1 MSTPA
6 FTLDDI
12 RRHPAFPFAGWQE
25 DDLQFLMLEMYWAER
40 VRGLL
45 GEDLSGFSPQFDT
58 DRDGNPILTVTNL
71 ETLRGLRLV
80 VIENDEDKPV
90 YPDATGA
97 AGFYGLYGFM
107 NDGRLPDGETPVDEL
122 VLLVHLDERYAP
134 HFDALVTAYCKDG
147 DTPDQMEA
155 RLQAY
160 EAQLKQSSPGDDHDD
175 DQDEDVPD
183 PK

>member
-6 FTLDDI
+6 YTLDDI
-12 RRHPAFPFAGWQE
+12 RRHPAFPFVGWQD

-45 GEDLSGFSPQFDT
+45 GDDLHGFTPQFDT

-80 VIENDEDKPV
+80 VIENDEGKPIS
-90 YPDATGA
+90 PNATGA
-97 AGFYGLYGFM
+97 DGFYGLYGFM
-107 NDGRLPDGETPVDEL
+107 NGSRLPDGETPVDEL
-122 VLLVHLDERYAP
+122 VLLVHLDERFAP
-134 HFDALVTAYCKDG
+134 YFDQFVTAYCKDG
-147 DTPDQMEA
+147 ETPDQMEA

-160 EAQLKQSSPGDDHDD
+160 EADLKQSQPDSTDD
-175 DQDEDVPD
+175 DTDADLPEPE
-183 PK
+183 